1 MKDTGG
7 NAFPNQYSVTA
18 GNYDHV
24 KGRIV
29 PNGTMEVYIQH
40 GISIRDYFA
49 AHASD
54 EDIACAMYD
63 LSESGGLNGC
73 TSAFARRIVARYA
86 VADSMLAERAKP

>member
-1 MKDTGG
+1 MSRADGG
-7 NAFPNQYSVTA
+7 QAFPVPLAADSLGGVLQ
-18 GNYDHV
+18 GYD
-24 KGRIV
+24 GM
-29 PNGTMEVYIQH
+29 TL
-40 GISIRDYFA
+40 RDYFA